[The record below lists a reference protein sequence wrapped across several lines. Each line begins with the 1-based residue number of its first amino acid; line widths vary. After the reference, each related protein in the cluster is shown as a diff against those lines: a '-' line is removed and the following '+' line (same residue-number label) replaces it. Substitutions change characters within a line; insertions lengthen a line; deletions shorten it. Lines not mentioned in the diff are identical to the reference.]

1 MPLRTFNDA
10 GGREWRVWD
19 VSPAGE
25 HQSRFGSLAHLP
37 EELATGWLCF
47 EADGEKRRLCPV
59 PEGWSEQ
66 SDGDIERLWLE
77 AAPVALRR
85 AMVRAA
91 TPALEAAIPA

>member
-19 VSPAGE
+19 VSPAGVD
-25 HQSRFGSLAHLP
+25 QARFGSLAHLP

-59 PEGWSEQ
+59 PEGWAERT
-66 SDGDIERLWLE
+66 DGDIERFWLD
-77 AAPVALRR
+77 AAPVPLRR
-85 AMVRAA
+85 PMARMTTPGLGVA
-91 TPALEAAIPA
+91 TPA